1 MEDTLNNSN
10 DLFLSFRKEMED
22 MSKKTKR
29 LEKENETFRRKH
41 DATNA
46 NIFRMAEEREGLK
59 RRQDA
64 AEKKGEKLMA
74 IIRSMQQQGRKVPP
88 TAAGVVEGYEGGG
101 EAVEAEGFE
110 GSEYSGDEEEEED
123 EEDDD
128 EAAEE
133 EAEPDAAGES
143 EEEVVER
150 GEKPRVFGPERPPLN
165 PQSQAQPQAQ
175 AQQPQHQPQ
184 PQARVATNGH

>member
-1 MEDTLNNSN
+1 
-10 DLFLSFRKEMED
+10 

-88 TAAGVVEGYEGGG
+88 SAAGVVEGYEGGG
-101 EAVEAEGFE
+101 DGEAEAEAEGFE
-110 GSEYSGDEEEEED
+110 GSEYSGDEEEEGDEEEDEDDDDEDDEED
-123 EEDDD
+123 EE
-128 EAAEE
+128 
-133 EAEPDAAGES
+133 GES
-143 EEEVVER
+143 EEETVER
-150 GEKPRVFGPERPPLN
+150 EEKPRVFGPERPPQN
-165 PQSQAQPQAQ
+165 HQPQPQAQPQAQ
-175 AQQPQHQPQ
+175 PQ
-184 PQARVATNGH
+184 PQARIATNGH